1 MSQQKKSKEISM
13 PADVLKGKRIVVT
26 RARSQA
32 GSLAQRIEELGG
44 EVIEFPTIEI
54 QPPESYARL
63 DQAIRSISTYDWL
76 IFTSV
81 NGVDQFLKRLQ
92 SLAKTVA
99 EIDEIKVGAIG
110 PETARRLEAAGITP
124 CLVPK
129 QYQAE
134 GILELLAPEVVRGKK
149 ILIPRASK
157 ARDVLPATLRQW
169 GAQVDVVE
177 AYGTVL
183 PKVDGARFCTLL
195 RNRKI
200 DMITFTSSSTVSNL
214 VQILHGNKVVELLAE
229 TPIACIGPITKK
241 TVEDLGMRAN
251 VVSEEFTIPGLV
263 CAIVDYFERAQKDRG

>member
-1 MSQQKKSKEISM
+1 MSQQTKSKEISM
-13 PADVLKGKRIVVT
+13 PVDVLRGKRIVVT

-32 GSLAQRIEELGG
+32 GRLAQRIEELGG

-54 QPPESYARL
+54 QPPESYADL
-63 DQAIRSISTYDWL
+63 DAAIRRISTYDWL
-76 IFTSV
+76 IFTSA
-81 NGVDQFLKRLQ
+81 NGVDQFIKRLQ

-129 QYQAE
+129 EYQAE
-134 GILELLAPEVVRGKK
+134 GILELLAPDLVRRKRV
-149 ILIPRASK
+149 LIPRAAK
-157 ARDVLPATLRQW
+157 ARDILPETLRQR

-177 AYGTVL
+177 AYRTVL
-183 PKVDGARFCTLL
+183 PQVNVSYLCALL
-195 RNRKI
+195 RERKI

-214 VQILHGNKVVELLAE
+214 VEILRGQKVVELLAE

-263 CAIVDYFERAQKDRG
+263 RAIVDYFERAQKDRG